1 MTDLD
6 RLTLGDLCVI
16 LDAYK
21 ARDFNV
27 TPGPRIYRARC
38 WIGGALYLR
47 EEPTMHGAV
56 VGLLTEILAIETE
69 VAA

>member
-16 LDAYK
+16 LDAYQ
-21 ARDFNV
+21 ARDFYV
-27 TPGPRIYRARC
+27 APRRGIYRARC

-47 EEPTMHGAV
+47 EDPTMHGAV
-56 VGLLTEILAIETE
+56 VGLITEILAIETE